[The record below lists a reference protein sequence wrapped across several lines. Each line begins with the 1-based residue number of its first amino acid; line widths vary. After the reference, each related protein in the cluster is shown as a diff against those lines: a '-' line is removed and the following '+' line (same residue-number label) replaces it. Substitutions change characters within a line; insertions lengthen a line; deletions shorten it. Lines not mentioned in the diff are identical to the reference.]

1 MVKKYLFIITFFL
14 ILLPFSTNS
23 HAAEQKIYDYAGLLT
38 DDQVQRLEAMANEYG
53 AKRNSDFI
61 ILTTNDT
68 EGKTAQKY
76 MEDFYDETAPGYD
89 KPHGNTAILTI
100 DINGRN
106 VYLGGFYKAEKYL
119 DDERLT
125 QIREKITPDLSN
137 GNYEHAFET
146 FIKTSYKYMGFRPGV
161 NPDNLFFNIW
171 FQIICS
177 LGLAGIIVGIMAYN
191 SGGRVTINSST
202 YEDGHKSRVLDRR
215 DIYIRTT
222 TTKRRKPSNN
232 SSGGG
237 SRGGGGFTSG
247 GHSHSGSGGKF

>member
-1 MVKKYLFIITFFL
+1 MVKKYLFIFAFLL
-14 ILLPFSTNS
+14 ILLPFSINA
-23 HAAEQKIYDYAGLLT
+23 HAVEQKIYDYAGLLT
-38 DDQVQRLEAMANEYG
+38 DDQVQKLEAMANEYG
-53 AKRNSDFI
+53 AKRNTDFI
-61 ILTTNDT
+61 ILTTNGT
-68 EGKTAQKY
+68 EGKGAKKY
-76 MEDFYDETAPGYD
+76 MQDFYDDKAPGYD
-89 KPHGNTAILTI
+89 KPHGNAAILTI
-100 DINGRN
+100 DMEKRD
-106 VYLGGFYKAEKYL
+106 VYLAGFYKAEKYL

-125 QIREKITPDLSN
+125 QIREKITPDLSS
-137 GNYEHAFET
+137 GNYEQAFED

-161 NPDNLFFNIW
+161 NPDSLFFNIW

-202 YEDGHKSRVLDRR
+202 YEDSNNSRVLDRR